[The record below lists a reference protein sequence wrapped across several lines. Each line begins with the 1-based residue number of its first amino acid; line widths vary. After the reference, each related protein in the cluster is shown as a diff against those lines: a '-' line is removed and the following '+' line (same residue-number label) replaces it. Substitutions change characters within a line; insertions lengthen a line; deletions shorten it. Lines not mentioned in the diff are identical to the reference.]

1 MISFIICLWYTGK
14 QLLELDTVNVVRGWE
29 EDTQTRVLLPSNP
42 FIFASNF
49 SMRLRRGLN
58 GKSAQK
64 DLICGGVHGIQKFG
78 PI

>member
-14 QLLELDTVNVVRGWE
+14 QLLELDTVNVVRAWE
-29 EDTQTRVLLPSNP
+29 EDTKTRVLLPRSP
-42 FIFASNF
+42 FKFASNF

>member
-29 EDTQTRVLLPSNP
+29 EDTQTRVLLPRNL

-49 SMRLRRGLN
+49 FMGLRRGLN